1 MPRVDATPSNHDS
14 AVLYDALFFLSSLR
28 RRIEPDLLRIPVGP
42 GAVHVE
48 RYGHGGTAVVCVHGF
63 GTCSFLWRAIAP
75 EIAAAGNT
83 AVAIDLLGYG
93 QSDRPL
99 DTEFGIAAQTDYL
112 DRAMTALRLP
122 RAAVVGIDLGGAV
135 ALRLAALR
143 RERVS
148 HLALINSLAPGSV
161 PSADLRTLQRNT
173 ARFALRVAR
182 GILGAASLLT
192 PLLEQSVADPAHM
205 PPRLV
210 ARYLAPYVG
219 QDGVNHLLALARAVR
234 ADDLNDI
241 DPGSVRVPALVVRG
255 ESDLWLDGD
264 VAGRLAASM
273 PNGQLVRLP
282 GVARLVPEEVP
293 DQLTG
298 LLLDFLEGR
307 LHAETRSTA

>member
-1 MPRVDATPSNHDS
+1 
-14 AVLYDALFFLSSLR
+14 
-28 RRIEPDLLRIPVGP
+28 
-42 GAVHVE
+42 VE

-63 GTCSFLWRAIAP
+63 GTCSFLWRAVAP
-75 EIAAAGNT
+75 EIAAAGHT

-135 ALRLAALR
+135 TLRLAALR

-148 HLALINSLAPGSV
+148 QLVLINSLAPGAV
-161 PSADLRTLQRNT
+161 PSSDLRALQHNT
-173 ARFALRVAR
+173 ARYALRVTR
-182 GILGAASLLT
+182 GVLGVSSLLT
-192 PLLEQSVADPAHM
+192 PLLEDSVADPASM

-219 QDGVNHLLALARAVR
+219 QDGVNHLLALARAVKGE
-234 ADDLNDI
+234 DLDDI

-255 ESDLWLDGD
+255 DEDRWLDGD
-264 VAGRLAASM
+264 VAGRLAAGM

-282 GVARLVPEEVP
+282 GVGRLVPEEAP
-293 DQLTG
+293 DQLVG

-307 LHAETRSTA
+307 LQAETRSMA

>member
-1 MPRVDATPSNHDS
+1 M
-14 AVLYDALFFLSSLR
+14 
-28 RRIEPDLLRIPVGP
+28 GP

-75 EIAAAGNT
+75 EIAAAGHT

-122 RAAVVGIDLGGAV
+122 RAAVVGIDLGGAIT
-135 ALRLAALR
+135 LRLAALR

-148 HLALINSLAPGSV
+148 RLVLINSLAPGAV
-161 PSADLRTLQRNT
+161 PSSDLRALQHNT
-173 ARFALRVAR
+173 ARFALRVTR
-182 GILGAASLLT
+182 GVLGVSSLLT
-192 PLLEQSVADPAHM
+192 PLLEDSVADPASM

-234 ADDLNDI
+234 AEDLNDI
-241 DPGSVRVPALVVRG
+241 DPGVVRVPALVVRG
-255 ESDLWLDGD
+255 EEDRWLDGD
-264 VAGRLAASM
+264 VAGRLAAGM

-282 GVARLVPEEVP
+282 GVGRLVPEEVP
-293 DQLTG
+293 DQLVG

-307 LHAETRSTA
+307 LQAETRSMA

>member
-1 MPRVDATPSNHDS
+1 
-14 AVLYDALFFLSSLR
+14 
-28 RRIEPDLLRIPVGP
+28 
-42 GAVHVE
+42 
-48 RYGHGGTAVVCVHGF
+48 VCVHGF

-75 EIAAAGNT
+75 EIAAARHT
-83 AVAIDLLGYG
+83 AIAIDLLGYG

-99 DTEFGIAAQTDYL
+99 DTEFGIAAQADYL

-122 RAAVVGIDLGGAV
+122 RAAVVGVDLGGAI

-143 RERVS
+143 KERVS

-161 PSADLRTLQRNT
+161 PSADLRALTRNT

-182 GILGAASLLT
+182 GGLLGVASLLT
-192 PLLEQSVADPAHM
+192 PLLEESVADPAAHM

-234 ADDLNDI
+234 AEDLDDI
-241 DPGSVRVPALVVRG
+241 DPTSVRVPTLVIRG
-255 ESDLWLDGD
+255 DNDLWLDGD

-282 GVARLVPEEVP
+282 GVGRLVPEEAP
-293 DQLTG
+293 DELVG
-298 LLLDFLEGR
+298 LLLDFVEGR
-307 LHAETRSTA
+307 TRETETPSLA

>member
-1 MPRVDATPSNHDS
+1 M
-14 AVLYDALFFLSSLR
+14 
-28 RRIEPDLLRIPVGP
+28 EPDLLRVPVGP

-48 RYGHGGTAVVCVHGF
+48 RYGHGGTAVVLVHGF

-75 EIAAAGNT
+75 EIAAGRHT

-99 DTEFGIAAQTDYL
+99 DTEYGIAAQADYL

-143 RERVS
+143 KERVS
-148 HLALINSLAPGSV
+148 HLALINSLAPDSV
-161 PSADLRTLQRNT
+161 PSADLRALTRNT
-173 ARFALRVAR
+173 ARFALRVA
-182 GILGAASLLT
+182 GSGLLGVASLLT
-192 PLLEQSVADPAHM
+192 PLLEESVSDPAHM

-234 ADDLNDI
+234 AEDLSDI
-241 DPGSVRVPALVVRG
+241 DPASIRVPTLVVRG
-255 ESDLWLDGD
+255 DDDIWLDGD
-264 VAGRLAASM
+264 VAGRLAASL
-273 PNGQLVRLP
+273 PNGQLARISGVGRLI
-282 GVARLVPEEVP
+282 PEEAP
-293 DQLTG
+293 DQLTS
-298 LLLDFLEGR
+298 LLLDFVEGRLEGR
-307 LHAETRSTA
+307 SEAETRSLS

>member
-1 MPRVDATPSNHDS
+1 LTRG
-14 AVLYDALFFLSSLR
+14 L
-28 RRIEPDLLRIPVGP
+28 RIEPDLLRIPVGP

-63 GTCSFLWRAIAP
+63 GTCSFLWRAVAP
-75 EIAAAGNT
+75 EIAAARHT
-83 AVAIDLLGYG
+83 AVAIDMLGYG

-99 DTEFGIAAQTDYL
+99 DTEFGIAAQADYL
-112 DRAMTALRLP
+112 DRAMTALRFQ

-143 RERVS
+143 KERVS

-161 PSADLRTLQRNT
+161 PGADLRALTRNT

-182 GILGAASLLT
+182 GGLLGVSSLLT
-192 PLLEQSVADPAHM
+192 PLLEESVADPAHM

-234 ADDLNDI
+234 AEDLDDI
-241 DPGSVRVPALVVRG
+241 DLGTVRVPALVVRG
-255 ESDLWLDGD
+255 DSDVWLDGD
-264 VAGRLAASM
+264 VAGRLAAGM
-273 PNGQLVRLP
+273 PNGQLVRLE
-282 GVARLVPEEVP
+282 GVGRLVPEEAP
-293 DQLTG
+293 DELTG
-298 LLLDFLEGR
+298 LLLDFVEGK
-307 LHAETRSTA
+307 ETRSLA